1 MGLFSAS
8 PTSHVPLL
16 KGRRLDGTD
25 VRFPQDLPAD
35 ATLLILVFQDDLDPL
50 ADQWARLGDRV
61 AETHGD
67 RFAVLEL
74 PVVSTKMKLL
84 GDLGTMGIRGQIETD
99 EERERTVPV
108 YTDVKAFRKAL
119 KLKTGDVTAL
129 LVARDGRIAW
139 RGDGNIDM
147 DEVQGLEAAVVEVL
161 AQPVPEAGDHP
172 DLDGAP
178 FPDDLDE
185 DGDPNAGLD
194 PVEDDGPPTED
205 DGDATDPAGLD
216 RADPA

>member
-1 MGLFSAS
+1 MGLFSSS
-8 PTSHVPLL
+8 PASHVPLL

-35 ATLLILVFQDDLDPL
+35 ATLLILLFQDDLDPL
-50 ADQWARLGDRV
+50 ADQWARLGDRI

-84 GDLGTMGIRGQIETD
+84 GELGTLGIRGQIETD

-119 KLKTGDVTAL
+119 KLKSSDVTAV

-147 DEVQGLEAAVVEVL
+147 DEVQGLEAAVLEVL
-161 AQPVPEAGDHP
+161 SLPVPDPEDHP
-172 DLDGAP
+172 DLDG
-178 FPDDLDE
+178 PDLLDE
-185 DGDPNAGLD
+185 
-194 PVEDDGPPTED
+194 
-205 DGDATDPAGLD
+205 ATDPEAGLGPAEGSSD
-216 RADPA
+216 SAPADDGSPEADEAA